1 MGLSSAT
8 IEENRAE
15 FILRVMLP
23 VERIAGDLNFK
34 MALQNETSNCFIA
47 KDGNCR
53 KVYVSH
59 IEEL

>member
-8 IEENRAE
+8 IEENRVE

-34 MALQNETSNCFIA
+34 MALQNETSNCFIV
-47 KDGNCR
+47 KDCICR
-53 KVYVSH
+53 
-59 IEEL
+59 